1 MINSDKIPTAE
12 EFLENQKLKI
22 PHNLDRDGIAYPST
36 YCHQKMIQFA
46 QFHVEAALK
55 AAWENWEFEEGCDT
69 HGVSLKE
76 ESILN
81 AYPKENIL

>member
-1 MINSDKIPTAE
+1 MSDKIQTAE

-55 AAWENWEFEEGCDT
+55 AASEKAQIDYYEPDFD
-69 HGVSLKE
+69 VAFIDRD
-76 ESILN
+76 SILN
-81 AYPKENIL
+81 AYDKNLII